1 MNKKRIRQ
9 TAFHLSKLGI
19 LIIALL
25 LSGCMNDETSDKNYE
40 DISQIETSFVETTS
54 TEELLSVEDVIEEES
69 TNKKALQMEVHF
81 IDVGEGDAT
90 LIKCGDEAML
100 IDAGDPTQGT
110 KVRGY
115 LKKQNVNHL
124 KYLLLTHSDK
134 DHIGGAPSVVS
145 NIDIDEIF
153 MCRYEKTNEVYQSL
167 INEINFKS
175 MTWRTPDVGEELLLG
190 DAKIIIIAPNR
201 EYDNPN
207 DSSIAFVIR
216 HEEDSFIFTG
226 DAEDSAEEDILE
238 NGLDIS
244 AKVYKVGHHGSR
256 SSTSQAFLD
265 AVNPSYAVI
274 SCGADN
280 DYGHPHAE
288 TLEKL
293 KEKGVELYR
302 TDVQGTIVAV
312 SDGTR
317 ITFEEQPTDNWS
329 DGRALGAESASTQVK
344 QQIAEATRG
353 VAEENNVENNSL
365 DNAESDSNNIGT
377 DDQINDTVSK
387 TSGEILYV
395 ANTNSHK
402 FHRLDCSSV
411 TDIKPKNR
419 WDTSLT
425 REQLIEQGYKPCQ
438 RCNP

>member
-1 MNKKRIRQ
+1 MMGLKIKRIIISF
-9 TAFHLSKLGI
+9 ALVII
-19 LIIALL
+19 LDASLFL
-25 LSGCMNDETSDKNYE
+25 CGCS
-40 DISQIETSFVETTS
+40 TS
-54 TEELLSVEDVIEEES
+54 TDSFSQKETNNSVDTTYIGNEAIEEEIS
-69 TNKKALQMEVHF
+69 SETLIEEGQPLRDSSQMEVHF

-115 LKKQNVNHL
+115 LKKQNIDHL

-134 DHIGGAPSVVS
+134 DHIGGAASVVS
-145 NIDIDEIF
+145 NLDIDEIF

-167 INEINFKS
+167 INEINYKS
-175 MTWRTPDVGEELLLG
+175 MTWRTPNVGEELSLG
-190 DAKIIIIAPNR
+190 DAKITIIAPNR

-265 AVNPSYAVI
+265 VVNPSYAVV

-280 DYGHPHAE
+280 DYGHPHEE

-344 QQIAEATRG
+344 QQIAEATRA
-353 VAEENNVENNSL
+353 VTEENNVENNSL

-377 DDQINDTVSK
+377 DNQINDTVSQ

>member
-25 LSGCMNDETSDKNYE
+25 LSGCMNDETSDKSYE

-54 TEELLSVEDVIEEES
+54 TEELLSVEDVMEEES

-190 DAKIIIIAPNR
+190 DAKITIIAPNR

-226 DAEDSAEEDILE
+226 DAEESAEEDILE

-265 AVNPSYAVI
+265 AVNPSYAVV

-280 DYGHPHAE
+280 DYGHPHEE

-329 DGRALGAESASTQVK
+329 DGRALDAESASTQVK

-365 DNAESDSNNIGT
+365 DNAESDSNSIGT

-411 TDIKPKNR
+411 TDIKSKNR